1 MRAPGSTVAGLIE
14 EGQTLIEVE
23 VQTNWTPE
31 EIKAL
36 ALEEGYG
43 INAVNGRFQPI
54 PKGKPVTGIVRHSLE
69 QEAAASIALDR
80 DETHVLDEP
89 VEGAEVTED
98 ETGPHGRPDDPEV
111 ADSDDEAEASGPASA
126 NAAAASSS
134 LPETDTGTAS
144 APDGAP
150 AEPQA
155 LPEDAALGAAVPV
168 SLDPTTTFVP
178 NAEALLSAARAT
190 GDLVFFDEVT
200 EIETALTDL
209 ARHLIAW
216 EELAEDRAAARA
228 EVARLEEE
236 AVRVAADLERAR
248 ARAGLGTA
256 TPSPVTPVEVP
267 GTSGLSPATT
277 GSPTRVSHAGMGGV
291 AGVRLPDGV
300 TYKDIRAWTDKVGIL
315 TPPRGRLSDDIVL
328 RYLEAHPQAGA
339 A

>member
-1 MRAPGSTVAGLIE
+1 MRAPGSTVLGLVE

-23 VQTNWTPE
+23 VETNWSPE

-43 INAVNGRFQPI
+43 VNAVNGRFQPI
-54 PKGKPVTGIVRHSLE
+54 PKGKPTTGIVRRSLE
-69 QEAAASIALDR
+69 QEAVASIELDR
-80 DETHVLDEP
+80 DQTHVLDEREP
-89 VEGAEVTED
+89 VEATEVTPD
-98 ETGPHGRPDDPEV
+98 EAAPHGRPDDPEV
-111 ADSDDEAEASGPASA
+111 PDDDGAVIAD
-126 NAAAASSS
+126 AAGVAAPSS

-150 AEPQA
+150 AEPQV
-155 LPEDAALGAAVPV
+155 LPEAAAFGAAVPV
-168 SLDPTTTFVP
+168 SLNPTTAHVP

-190 GDLVFFDEVT
+190 GDLVFFDAVT
-200 EIETALTDL
+200 AIEEALTDL

-236 AVRVAADLERAR
+236 AARIAADLERAR

-256 TPSPVTPVEVP
+256 TPSPATPVQVT
-267 GTSGLSPATT
+267 GTT
-277 GSPTRVSHAGMGGV
+277 GQTPLTAGSTTRVNHSGMGGV

-300 TYKDIRAWTDKVGIL
+300 TYKVIRAWADKVGIL
-315 TPPRGRLSDDIVL
+315 TPPRGRLADDIVL
-328 RYLEAHPQAGA
+328 RYIEAHPQAGA